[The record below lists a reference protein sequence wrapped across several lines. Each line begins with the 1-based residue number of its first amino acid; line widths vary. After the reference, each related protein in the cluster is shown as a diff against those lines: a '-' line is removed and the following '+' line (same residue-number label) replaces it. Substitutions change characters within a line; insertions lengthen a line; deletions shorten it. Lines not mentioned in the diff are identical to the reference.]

1 MDSLRIIRYLANAL
15 GRKQPLTEPPSSG
28 RFWPTPAA
36 RQELYSGA
44 GTDPKQPVAVWQKP
58 CLASI
63 VVDHKI
69 DKEARMSLAKS
80 VVSIFLLCLSS
91 SISFAQDKPNIVLIF
106 LDNFGLGEPGFNGGE
121 LKTNT

>member
-1 MDSLRIIRYLANAL
+1 
-15 GRKQPLTEPPSSG
+15 
-28 RFWPTPAA
+28 
-36 RQELYSGA
+36 
-44 GTDPKQPVAVWQKP
+44 
-58 CLASI
+58 
-63 VVDHKI
+63 
-69 DKEARMSLAKS
+69 MSLAKS